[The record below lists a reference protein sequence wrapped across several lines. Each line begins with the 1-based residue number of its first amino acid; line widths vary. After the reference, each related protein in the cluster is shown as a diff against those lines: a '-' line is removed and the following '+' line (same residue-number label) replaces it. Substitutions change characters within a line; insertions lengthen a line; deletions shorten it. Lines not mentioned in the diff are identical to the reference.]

1 MESAKELSKQTI
13 EVAKKA
19 RKQIA
24 IIGVVGAVI
33 FLSGMIANAVAS
45 SKIKKGMDVCANNK
59 DLDVAY
65 KVSWVMVIIDTI
77 LLLLAAGVAVAALF
91 VGKKKTTKAF

>member
-1 MESAKELSKQTI
+1 METAKELSKQTI

-24 IIGVVGAVI
+24 IIGIVGAVI
-33 FLSGMIANAVAS
+33 FLSGMIANAVAA
-45 SKIKKGMDVCANNK
+45 SKIKKGMDVCVNNK

-65 KVSWVMVIIDTI
+65 KTSWVMVIVDV
-77 LLLLAAGVAVAALF
+77 LLVLLAGGVAVAALF
-91 VGKKKTTKAF
+91 MGKKKTA